1 MMEYMK
7 REAKVKKIELPED
20 YDKVQISINDWGHL
34 TVRFFNSNEPN
45 KDVLIVFDAYVTRKI
60 VGFIQSISR
69 GYVV

>member
-1 MMEYMK
+1 MEYMK

-34 TVRFFNSNEPN
+34 TVRFFNNNEPN